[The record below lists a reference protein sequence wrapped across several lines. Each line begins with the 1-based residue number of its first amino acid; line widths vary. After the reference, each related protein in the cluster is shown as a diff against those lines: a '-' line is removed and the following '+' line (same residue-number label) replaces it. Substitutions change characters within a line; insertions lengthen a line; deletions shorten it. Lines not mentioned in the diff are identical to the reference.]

1 MVLRAPEFPAASV
14 STVALAVVGFSHVLA
29 ATAPHV
35 RNFRDASRAWQECA
49 TAARD
54 AQARLL
60 ALQASM
66 AKAQATMAT
75 MDKFETDTAVGV
87 LLSFRSEVATFIDDL
102 DSAVLAIETARLK
115 VRALR
120 KHRAIIVRMR
130 PDFDEA
136 LASFD
141 AGTAEIE
148 KMRATADTLREGT
161 LMGQLDE
168 MLRIATDAASQETLR
183 LAREMAKAKPRPTPA
198 EAVRSL
204 EEIHE
209 FANVH
214 GIKFNG

>member
-1 MVLRAPEFPAASV
+1 
-14 STVALAVVGFSHVLA
+14 
-29 ATAPHV
+29 
-35 RNFRDASRAWQECA
+35 
-49 TAARD
+49 
-54 AQARLL
+54 
-60 ALQASM
+60 M
-66 AKAQATMAT
+66 AKAQSSMETMH
-75 MDKFETDTAVGV
+75 KFETDTAVGV

-141 AGTAEIE
+141 AGTSEIE
-148 KMRATADTLREGT
+148 KMRATADDLREGT

-183 LAREMAKAKPRPTPA
+183 LAREMAKAKPRPTAA

-209 FANVH
+209 LANGDV
-214 GIKFNG
+214 GAPIIP